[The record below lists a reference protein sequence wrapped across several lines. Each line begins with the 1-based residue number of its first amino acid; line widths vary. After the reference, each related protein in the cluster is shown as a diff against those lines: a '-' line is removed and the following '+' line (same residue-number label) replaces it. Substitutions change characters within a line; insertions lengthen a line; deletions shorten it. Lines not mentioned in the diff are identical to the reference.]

1 MPVFHEILTP
11 ESLSRQHSRA
21 RYIAFAQ
28 FSMSRCLQRHCL
40 LIAHI
45 AQQAKPWLCLG
56 HPAGGSLLQG
66 GAQCSKET
74 LERAVQKCECPCE
87 PANELVRTTRLS
99 THNAQRGSQC
109 TTAQRTAHNEAL
121 NAFFRL
127 HSGLC
132 FSYLASRQPPIQ
144 LDPFSLPRYLTPF
157 IIPVP
162 PPAIVVVWYYQI
174 LCKSKRLKYCYCCLT
189 KEQAAAWG
197 SEVFDR
203 NNA

>member
-1 MPVFHEILTP
+1 MKDIFAVAGCLNSSLSVFHEILTQ

-99 THNAQRGSQC
+99 THNAQR
-109 TTAQRTAHNEAL
+109 TTHNKAL

-132 FSYLASRQPPIQ
+132 FNYLAFRQPPIQ
-144 LDPFSLPRYLTPF
+144 LDPFSLS
-157 IIPVP
+157 
-162 PPAIVVVWYYQI
+162 PAI
-174 LCKSKRLKYCYCCLT
+174 
-189 KEQAAAWG
+189 
-197 SEVFDR
+197 
-203 NNA
+203 

>member
-1 MPVFHEILTP
+1 MKDIFAVAGCLNSSLPVFHEILTH

-45 AQQAKPWLCLG
+45 AEQAKPWLCLG
-56 HPAGGSLLQG
+56 HPAGGRLLQG

-99 THNAQRGSQC
+99 THNAQH
-109 TTAQRTAHNEAL
+109 TTHNTQRTTHNEAL
-121 NAFFRL
+121 NASSASTQGFASAISPPGNHPSSSI
-127 HSGLC
+127 HSL
-132 FSYLASRQPPIQ
+132 S
-144 LDPFSLPRYLTPF
+144 
-157 IIPVP
+157 
-162 PPAIVVVWYYQI
+162 PAI
-174 LCKSKRLKYCYCCLT
+174 
-189 KEQAAAWG
+189 
-197 SEVFDR
+197 
-203 NNA
+203 

>member
-1 MPVFHEILTP
+1 MKDIFAVAGCLNSSLSVFHKILTH
-11 ESLSRQHSRA
+11 ESLSRQHSRG

-28 FSMSRCLQRHCL
+28 FAMSSCLQRHCL

-45 AQQAKPWLCLG
+45 AQKAKPWLCLG
-56 HPAGGSLLQG
+56 HPAGGRLLQG

-87 PANELVRTTRLS
+87 PANELVRTRRLS

-109 TTAQRTAHNEAL
+109 TTHNEAL

-132 FSYLASRQPPIQ
+132 FTYLASRQPAIQ
-144 LDPFSLPRYLTPF
+144 LDPFSLLRYLTPF
-157 IIPVP
+157 LIPVSP
-162 PPAIVVVWYYQI
+162 PPQ
-174 LCKSKRLKYCYCCLT
+174 
-189 KEQAAAWG
+189 
-197 SEVFDR
+197 
-203 NNA
+203 

>member
-1 MPVFHEILTP
+1 MSVFHEILTH
-11 ESLSRQHSRA
+11 ESLSRPHSRA

-56 HPAGGSLLQG
+56 HPAGGRLLQG

-99 THNAQRGSQC
+99 THNAQLTTMLSTHNTQRSSQC
-109 TTAQRTAHNEAL
+109 LLPPPLRALLQLSRLQATTHPARSIL
-121 NAFFRL
+121 
-127 HSGLC
+127 S
-132 FSYLASRQPPIQ
+132 PP
-144 LDPFSLPRYLTPF
+144 LSDPFL
-157 IIPVP
+157 IPVP
-162 PPAIVVVWYYQI
+162 PCSSSCAVLPHTVQ
-174 LCKSKRLKYCYCCLT
+174 
-189 KEQAAAWG
+189 
-197 SEVFDR
+197 
-203 NNA
+203 

>member
-1 MPVFHEILTP
+1 
-11 ESLSRQHSRA
+11 
-21 RYIAFAQ
+21 
-28 FSMSRCLQRHCL
+28 MSRCLQRHCL

-132 FSYLASRQPPIQ
+132 FSYLAFRQPPIQ

-157 IIPVP
+157 LIPAP
-162 PPAIVVVWYYQI
+162 PRNSSCVVLPHTLQEQKIRI
-174 LCKSKRLKYCYCCLT
+174 LLLLSSQRASRLGPRGL
-189 KEQAAAWG
+189 
-197 SEVFDR
+197 
-203 NNA
+203 

>member
-1 MPVFHEILTP
+1 MPVFHEILTH

-28 FSMSRCLQRHCL
+28 FSMSRCLQRHCHL
-40 LIAHI
+40 I

-56 HPAGGSLLQG
+56 HPAGGRLLQG

-99 THNAQRGSQC
+99 THNTQRGSQC
-109 TTAQRTAHNEAL
+109 LLPPPLRALLQLSRLQATTHPARSIL
-121 NAFFRL
+121 
-127 HSGLC
+127 S
-132 FSYLASRQPPIQ
+132 PP
-144 LDPFSLPRYLTPF
+144 LSDPFL
-157 IIPVP
+157 IPAP
-162 PPAIVVVWYYQI
+162 PPAIVVVWYYHI
-174 LCKSKRLKYCYCCLT
+174 LCNSKRSKYCYCCLA
-189 KEQAAAWG
+189 KEQAGWG
-197 SEVFDR
+197 PEVFDR

>member
-1 MPVFHEILTP
+1 MSFVSCDSVVKDIFAVAGCLNSSLPVFHEILTH

-56 HPAGGSLLQG
+56 HPAGGRLLQG

-99 THNAQRGSQC
+99 THNAQRSSQC
-109 TTAQRTAHNEAL
+109 LLPPPLRALLQLSRLQATTHPARSIL
-121 NAFFRL
+121 
-127 HSGLC
+127 S
-132 FSYLASRQPPIQ
+132 PP
-144 LDPFSLPRYLTPF
+144 LSDPFL
-157 IIPVP
+157 IPVP
-162 PPAIVVVWYYQI
+162 PPRSSSCVV
-174 LCKSKRLKYCYCCLT
+174 LPHTLHLHS
-189 KEQAAAWG
+189 
-197 SEVFDR
+197 
-203 NNA
+203 